1 MINENIIFLND
12 IKTYSIELLE
22 YVKYNFIND
31 EIIKEIV
38 IYLESSLSEI
48 DNINN
53 YILEL
58 ESKINELA
66 SALKKKRIEEYWK
79 QHANEK
85 IKLENELSD
94 IKSKIQEYEN
104 EIKKVSETSI
114 YLYS

>member
-12 IKTYSIELLE
+12 IKTYSTELLE

-58 ESKINELA
+58 ESKINEL
-66 SALKKKRIEEYWK
+66 E
-79 QHANEK
+79 Q
-85 IKLENELSD
+85 
-94 IKSKIQEYEN
+94 
-104 EIKKVSETSI
+104 TS
-114 YLYS
+114 LF

>member
-12 IKTYSIELLE
+12 IKTYSTELLE
-22 YVKYNFIND
+22 YVKCNFIAD

-58 ESKINELA
+58 ESKINEL
-66 SALKKKRIEEYWK
+66 E
-79 QHANEK
+79 Q
-85 IKLENELSD
+85 
-94 IKSKIQEYEN
+94 
-104 EIKKVSETSI
+104 TS
-114 YLYS
+114 LF

>member
-12 IKTYSIELLE
+12 IKTYSIELLD

-58 ESKINELA
+58 ESKINEL
-66 SALKKKRIEEYWK
+66 E
-79 QHANEK
+79 Q
-85 IKLENELSD
+85 
-94 IKSKIQEYEN
+94 
-104 EIKKVSETSI
+104 TS
-114 YLYS
+114 LF

>member
-58 ESKINELA
+58 ESKINEL
-66 SALKKKRIEEYWK
+66 E
-79 QHANEK
+79 Q
-85 IKLENELSD
+85 
-94 IKSKIQEYEN
+94 
-104 EIKKVSETSI
+104 TS
-114 YLYS
+114 LF

>member
-12 IKTYSIELLE
+12 IKTYCIELLE

-58 ESKINELA
+58 ESKINEL
-66 SALKKKRIEEYWK
+66 E
-79 QHANEK
+79 Q
-85 IKLENELSD
+85 
-94 IKSKIQEYEN
+94 
-104 EIKKVSETSI
+104 TS
-114 YLYS
+114 LF

>member
-1 MINENIIFLND
+1 MINDNIIFLND

-31 EIIKEIV
+31 EIIKKIV

-58 ESKINELA
+58 ESKINEL
-66 SALKKKRIEEYWK
+66 E
-79 QHANEK
+79 Q
-85 IKLENELSD
+85 
-94 IKSKIQEYEN
+94 
-104 EIKKVSETSI
+104 TS
-114 YLYS
+114 LF

>member
-1 MINENIIFLND
+1 MINDNIIFLND
-12 IKTYSIELLE
+12 IKTYSIEILE

-58 ESKINELA
+58 ESKINEL
-66 SALKKKRIEEYWK
+66 E
-79 QHANEK
+79 Q
-85 IKLENELSD
+85 
-94 IKSKIQEYEN
+94 
-104 EIKKVSETSI
+104 TS
-114 YLYS
+114 LF